1 MGSGSK
7 KAGPALD
14 AKGEAMSSGAVEI
27 IPAKGFLNFLSFC
40 RVPRLIY
47 KGQNGFAPPLDA
59 ERWTVHAAKL
69 NPHFKQVDWQAW
81 IARKDGKPVGRIAA
95 QIYKPEIPAPV
106 GASRAQFGSLDAIN
120 DQAVIE
126 GLTQA
131 AETWL
136 RGRGAAV
143 IHGPFSPSVNGEV
156 GLLVQGYDAAPMVL
170 MPWNPPYLAEA
181 IEKLGYVKARD
192 LISYR
197 YDVTDR
203 DREAKGGVL
212 ERPEWRDRLKIR
224 TLDLKK
230 LGHEAAIIV
239 DIFNDAWS
247 ENWGFVPFTLEEFMS
262 AAEGL
267 KLVMPPE
274 GGFMVELDGT
284 PQAFGVVLPNL
295 HEITADLGGRLLPLG
310 LPRLVSRIRSHKFK
324 SGRLCL
330 FGIRRG
336 LQRRAAGGAVIL
348 AFIEEIRR
356 RSAESSINH
365 VEFGWVLEDN
375 VGMRRPIELAGA
387 RIDKI
392 HRVYEKK
399 LAA

>member
-1 MGSGSK
+1 
-7 KAGPALD
+7 
-14 AKGEAMSSGAVEI
+14 MSSGAVEI
-27 IPAKGFLNFLSFC
+27 IPANGLFNFLSFC

-47 KGQNGFAPPLDA
+47 KGQSGFAPPLDA

-69 NPHFKQVDWQAW
+69 NPHFKQVDWQAF
-81 IARKDGKPVGRIAA
+81 IARKDGKPVGRIVA

-106 GASRAQFGSLDAIN
+106 GASRAQFGSLDAID
-120 DQAVIE
+120 DQAVVE
-126 GLTQA
+126 CLTQA
-131 AETWL
+131 AEKWL
-136 RGRGAAV
+136 RERGATV

-156 GLLVQGYDAAPMVL
+156 GLLVQGFDAAPMVL
-170 MPWNPPYLAEA
+170 MPWSPPYLVAA

-197 YDVTDR
+197 YDVTDK
-203 DREAKGGVL
+203 DREAKPGIL

-230 LGHEAAIIV
+230 LGDEAAIIV

-247 ENWGFVPFTLEEFMS
+247 ENWGFVPFTIEEFMS

-274 GGFMVELDGT
+274 GGFMIELDGT
-284 PQAFGVVLPNL
+284 PQAFGIVLPNL
-295 HEITADLGGRLLPLG
+295 HEITADFDGRLFPLG
-310 LPRLVSRIRSHKFK
+310 LPRLIARIRNHKFK

-330 FGIRRG
+330 FGVRRA
-336 LQRRAAGGAVIL
+336 LQRKAAGGAVIL

-356 RSAESSINH
+356 RSLDSSINH

-375 VGMRRPIELAGA
+375 IGMRRPIELAGA
-387 RIDKI
+387 RVDKI
-392 HRVYEKK
+392 HRIYEKK